1 MANNLITFELCAE
14 DRQRIDNLTDALIAN
29 GGAVEA
35 LLKQL
40 RLPESTPVANDD
52 IARMAAAVVSPENG
66 SQNAKEPT
74 QAETPK
80 AKENPAP
87 KKDAPPWETLTV
99 ADIRAKVIDLSSKGK
114 GDEAK
119 AIVKSYAPSIPALPE
134 AVFGE
139 VMAKLNALE
148 G

>member
-1 MANNLITFELCAE
+1 MANNIIIELCAE
-14 DRQRIDNLTDALIAN
+14 DRQRIDNLTAALIAN

-35 LLKQL
+35 LFKQL
-40 RLPESTPVANDD
+40 TPPAIIGED
-52 IARMAAAVVSPENG
+52 IARMAAAVVSPEDG
-66 SQNAKEPT
+66 SQNAEKTT
-74 QAETPK
+74 QTETPK

-87 KKDAPPWETLTV
+87 KKDAPPWEPITV

-119 AIVKSYAPSIPALPE
+119 AIVKSYAPSIPTLPE
-134 AVFGE
+134 ESFGE
-139 VMAKLNALE
+139 VMTKLNALE

>member
-1 MANNLITFELCAE
+1 MSNNIITIELCAE
-14 DRQRIDNLTDALIAN
+14 DRQRIDNLTAALIAN

-40 RLPESTPVANDD
+40 AKADTVTGDE
-52 IARMAAAVVSPENG
+52 IATLAAAAMSPEIG
-66 SQNAKEPT
+66 SQNAKEPA

-87 KKDAPPWETLTV
+87 KKDAPTVKPITV
-99 ADIRAKVIDLSSKGK
+99 ADIRAKVIDLSGKGK

-119 AIVKSYAPSIPALPE
+119 AIVKSYAPSIPALPKE
-134 AVFGE
+134 SFGE

>member
-1 MANNLITFELCAE
+1 MTNNIIIELCAE
-14 DRQRIDNLTDALIAN
+14 DRQRIDNLTAALIVN

-35 LLKQL
+35 LFKQL
-40 RLPESTPVANDD
+40 TPPAIIGED
-52 IARMAAAVVSPENG
+52 IARMAAAVVSPEDG
-66 SQNAKEPT
+66 SQNAEKPT

-87 KKDAPPWETLTV
+87 KKDAPPWEPITV

-119 AIVKSYAPSIPALPE
+119 AIVKSYAPSIPTLPE
-134 AVFGE
+134 ESFGE
-139 VMAKLNALE
+139 VMTKLNALE

>member
-1 MANNLITFELCAE
+1 MANNITIELCAE
-14 DRQRIDNLTDALIAN
+14 DRQRIENLTAALIAN
-29 GGAVEA
+29 GGAAEA

-40 RLPESTPVANDD
+40 TPPTVHSSCMDD
-52 IARMAAAVVSPENG
+52 IARMAAAAVNPENG
-66 SQNAKEPT
+66 SQNAEKTT

-87 KKDAPPWETLTV
+87 KADAPTVKPITV
-99 ADIRAKVIDLSSKGK
+99 ADIRAKVIDLSGKGK

-119 AIVKSYAPSIPALPE
+119 AIVKSYAPSIPSLPE
-134 AVFGE
+134 ESFGE

>member
-1 MANNLITFELCAE
+1 MANNIIIELCAE
-14 DRQRIDNLTDALIAN
+14 DRQRIDNLTAALIAN

-40 RLPESTPVANDD
+40 TPPAIIGED

-74 QAETPK
+74 QAEPPK
-80 AKENPAP
+80 AKEKPAP
-87 KKDAPPWETLTV
+87 KADAPTVKPITV
-99 ADIRAKVIDLSSKGK
+99 ADIRAKVIDLSGKGK

-134 AVFGE
+134 GVFGE

>member
-1 MANNLITFELCAE
+1 MANNITIELCAE
-14 DRQRIDNLTDALIAN
+14 DRQRIDKLTAALIAN

-40 RLPESTPVANDD
+40 TPPTVHVSGMDD
-52 IARMAAAVVSPENG
+52 IARMAAAAVSPEIG

-87 KKDAPPWETLTV
+87 KKDAPPWEPLTV

-119 AIVKSYAPSIPALPE
+119 AIVKSYAPSIPALPKE
-134 AVFGE
+134 SFGE

>member
-1 MANNLITFELCAE
+1 MANNIIIELCAE
-14 DRQRIDNLTDALIAN
+14 DRQRINNLTAALTAN
-29 GGAVEA
+29 GGVVEA

-40 RLPESTPVANDD
+40 AKADTVTGDE
-52 IARMAAAVVSPENG
+52 IATLAAAVSPEIG
-66 SQNAKEPT
+66 SQNAKEPA

-87 KKDAPPWETLTV
+87 KADAPTAKPITV

-119 AIVKSYAPSIPALPE
+119 AIVKSYAPSIPALPKE
-134 AVFGE
+134 SFGE